1 MHWIGMLNILMILVE
16 SFNAINANKK
26 SALRYMHAMFALMFL
41 TFSAAAF
48 MSNMWIGVF
57 AVLFGFI
64 GIFMKSEK
72 KEA

>member
-1 MHWIGMLNILMILVE
+1 MHWIVLLNILMILIE
-16 SFNAINANKK
+16 SFNAISTNKK

-41 TFSAAAF
+41 TFSIAAF

-57 AVLFGFI
+57 AVLFGFV
-64 GIFMKSEK
+64 GIFIRSEK